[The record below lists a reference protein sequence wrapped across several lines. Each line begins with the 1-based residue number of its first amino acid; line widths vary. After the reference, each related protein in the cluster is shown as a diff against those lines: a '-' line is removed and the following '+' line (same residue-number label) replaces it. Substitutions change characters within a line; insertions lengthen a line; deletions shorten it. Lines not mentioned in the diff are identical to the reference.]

1 MKTFVYR
8 GYHRDGGRTKG
19 VIEALDLKD
28 AREKLSERNILPEQ
42 LTAAADG
49 GTASSND
56 LFLSR
61 NSLVRIQPRGEFYRA
76 MSAMLKAGLPLV
88 ASLEVQLDQRHV
100 HQGVVGREIASV
112 RDRVR
117 DGSNLVDALVNSGIA
132 ISTFEAAVIES
143 GERTGTLHEVMEQ
156 LADYLEDVNRI
167 RQTLRTAC
175 LYPAV
180 IVLLALIVG
189 AGVMGFLVPQMAK
202 VFEESGMELPAITR
216 FVIAAGRWFVP
227 VILPSLLVGMAF
239 AALAVRR
246 SLSRTSGRIAW
257 EKTIARLPVLRD
269 GFQTLVALRFARTT
283 SLLLQGG
290 LPLVETIRL
299 AGKATGSTWMA
310 SVCEE
315 ASESVKQGA
324 SFSNVMSGLPM
335 LGAEL
340 GSWARAGEA
349 SGDLAAMFSH
359 ASNRLRHTW
368 SASMDRVVTLIEPAL
383 IILVAVFVLVI
394 ALAIL
399 LPILSLNQQ
408 LV

>member
-100 HQGVVGREIASV
+100 HQGVVRREIASV

-132 ISTFEAAVIES
+132 ISAFEAAVIES

-180 IVLLALIVG
+180 IVLLALVVG

-227 VILPSLLVGMAF
+227 VILPSLQI
-239 AALAVRR
+239 
-246 SLSRTSGRIAW
+246 GRAH
-257 EKTIARLPVLRD
+257 V
-269 GFQTLVALRFARTT
+269 
-283 SLLLQGG
+283 
-290 LPLVETIRL
+290 
-299 AGKATGSTWMA
+299 
-310 SVCEE
+310 
-315 ASESVKQGA
+315 
-324 SFSNVMSGLPM
+324 
-335 LGAEL
+335 
-340 GSWARAGEA
+340 
-349 SGDLAAMFSH
+349 
-359 ASNRLRHTW
+359 
-368 SASMDRVVTLIEPAL
+368 
-383 IILVAVFVLVI
+383 
-394 ALAIL
+394 
-399 LPILSLNQQ
+399 
-408 LV
+408 